1 MRDLELLIRSR
12 HPLIFLETEEKD
24 RAQGLLLHLADRMK
38 LPFFTWTR
46 TKGLRPKEQLAADKA
61 SLASAEALKKVE
73 DTYRPAIINF
83 QGLGDDLG
91 NGMVA
96 TRLRDAAR
104 HYQSL
109 AGSIVVTGMVPELPN
124 VIRPM
129 STVVELP
136 LPTAGEFETLVEH
149 LYRDLGERHAIEMH
163 LTRGDLE
170 QLVGNLSGFTLLEA
184 EKVLTKAMIEDGR
197 LGPDD
202 IRGVIDAKQV
212 ILEREGLLEYYPVEE
227 SFEDVAGLANLK
239 AWLAKRRAIVREPER
254 AAEFGLPF
262 PKGVLLLGVQGG
274 GKSLCAKAVASD
286 WALPL
291 IKMDPAGLYNKYVGE
306 TEKNFRRAVEA
317 AEKMAPVVLWIDEIE
332 KAFASGGEMDG
343 GVSQRVLG
351 QLLS

>member
-197 LGPDD
+197 LGPRRYP
-202 IRGVIDAKQV
+202 RGD
-212 ILEREGLLEYYPVEE
+212 
-227 SFEDVAGLANLK
+227 
-239 AWLAKRRAIVREPER
+239 RRQTGHPR
-254 AAEFGLPF
+254 ARG
-262 PKGVLLLGVQGG
+262 
-274 GKSLCAKAVASD
+274 
-286 WALPL
+286 
-291 IKMDPAGLYNKYVGE
+291 PA
-306 TEKNFRRAVEA
+306 
-317 AEKMAPVVLWIDEIE
+317 
-332 KAFASGGEMDG
+332 
-343 GVSQRVLG
+343 RVLSG
-351 QLLS
+351 RGEFRGRGGPDGVAISR